1 VVATFNIETAEL
13 TIVSQQGHVEDVC
26 ATLAA

>member
-1 VVATFNIETAEL
+1 VATFNTDTGEF
-13 TIVSQQGHVEDVC
+13 TIISQRGHVEDVC